1 MNVRIQKLRADIA
14 KTKTRIATLQERL
27 GEMEKQQVELEN
39 TEIVEMVRSMTA
51 TPEEL
56 AVFIREFRTNA
67 GKAMKDN
74 NLISRM
80 TVVHEPA
87 NPVESGESPNEDEDG
102 NTLDEEE

>member
-1 MNVRIQKLRADIA
+1 MNARIQKLRADIA
-14 KTKTRIATLQERL
+14 KTKTRITTLQERL
-27 GEMEKQQVELEN
+27 GEMEQQQMELEN

-56 AVFIREFRTNA
+56 AVFIREFRANA

-74 NLISRM
+74 SLISRM
-80 TVVHEPA
+80 TAAHEPA
-87 NPVESGESPNEDEDG
+87 NSVESGEHPHADEDA